1 MFAAVTR
8 CSTSPCTKHR
18 HAAPESHEYV
28 SEVARVVKPR
38 RSVRV
43 RFQRRRQ
50 SVWRGL
56 GGESLGLATLPVTCG
71 LLLLHHV
78 KRVVL

>member
-28 SEVARVVKPR
+28 SELAGVVK
-38 RSVRV
+38 RV
-43 RFQRRRQ
+43 WQQALCCRH
-50 SVWRGL
+50 
-56 GGESLGLATLPVTCG
+56 LGLATLPVTCG

>member
-1 MFAAVTR
+1 MVEMV
-8 CSTSPCTKHR
+8 STLMVPFFSVSKACTDL
-18 HAAPESHEYV
+18 
-28 SEVARVVKPR
+28 PR

-43 RFQRRRQ
+43 RFQQRRQ